1 MTHYNAQVIPLPPKI
16 LQSSKG
22 KTITPEVFEAIL
34 IVNAKKYDAMAYAF
48 IVYDFNNPSIR
59 KVLNDKHYLQDL
71 DQLTGKY
78 ISLFY
83 INSQE
88 KKYKNNLRYPILSP
102 FVKANE
108 LLRQQFCIDANLE
121 TPFVIFFQVDDDKII
136 EHFIIKLK
144 GEKIEESYFEFRNN
158 LRDAVKS
165 LKHVTKE
172 NLQNRKE
179 IFELLVTELRSA
191 KFYKF
196 IGKKIIAKMGVG
208 TLISF
213 VKAFF

>member
-1 MTHYNAQVIPLPPKI
+1 MTHYSAQVVPLPPKI

-22 KTITPEVFEAIL
+22 KTIPPEVFEAVL
-34 IVNAKKYDAMAYAF
+34 IVNAKKYSAMAYAF

-71 DQLTGKY
+71 DQLTGIY

-88 KKYKNNLRYPILSP
+88 KKYKNNLRYPVLSP

-108 LLRQQFCIDANLE
+108 LLRQQFDIDASLE
-121 TPFVIFFQVDDDKII
+121 TPFIIFFQVDGDKII

-144 GEKIEESYFEFRNN
+144 AEKLEESFFEFRSN

-172 NLQNRKE
+172 NFQNRRE
-179 IFELLVTELRSA
+179 MFELLVAELKSA

-196 IGKKIIAKMGVG
+196 IEKKIIAKIGVG